1 MIIYSYKYIKKFN
14 MDSFK
19 SSENLNIYLFEL
31 YHFFFSD
38 SANDP
43 IVTTTQN
50 RLDKNLN
57 H

>member
-1 MIIYSYKYIKKFN
+1 